1 MKMRNIP
8 NTDLITTPL
17 VLGTDILYGDVQDK
31 TLTETLD
38 AYTALGGLHIDT
50 AALYAHGHSEEVIG
64 AWLKQSDKRN
74 HLLLATKGGFPNP
87 ATMHI
92 SRLSQA
98 ELAEDLENSLRRLA
112 VNEVDLYW
120 LHRDD
125 EGLPVE
131 PIIDTLNTFVKQG
144 KIRYF
149 GASNWKAERIKKAND
164 YAKNSGQQGFCAS
177 QIKYAFAPSAPSYSD
192 DPTLVEIN
200 AKEHKFYTEEDFPV
214 VCFASQSK
222 GYFQKLAAGLPLSPK
237 AEQRYDCP
245 ENRRRFEN
253 LLKLSNETGYSAT
266 QLLLAY
272 LTNES
277 FMCLPIVGANSVE
290 KLRDSMSAAEIVL
303 TQKQREMLIQGTPQF
318 YK

>member
-1 MKMRNIP
+1 MIRNIP
-8 NTDLITTPL
+8 GTKLYTSSL
-17 VLGTDILYGDVQDK
+17 VLGTDILSPTVGDADMQK
-31 TLTETLD
+31 ILD
-38 AYTALGGLHIDT
+38 RYVDLGGTHIDT
-50 AALYAHGHSEEVIG
+50 AALYGHGHSEEVIADWFKKSG
-64 AWLKQSDKRN
+64 KRN
-74 HLLLATKGGFPNP
+74 EVLIATKGGFPNP
-87 ATMHI
+87 ETMHI
-92 SRLSQA
+92 SRLSKA
-98 ELAEDLENSLRRLA
+98 ELTSDLESSLSRLGI
-112 VNEVDLYW
+112 NEVDLYW

-125 EGLPVE
+125 EALPVE

-149 GASNWKAERIKKAND
+149 GASNWKAERIKKANA
-164 YAKNSGQQGFCAS
+164 YAKSSGQQGFCAS
-177 QIKYAFAPSAPSYSD
+177 QIKYAFAPSAPSFED
-192 DPTLVEIN
+192 DPTLVEMN
-200 AKEHKFYTEEDFPV
+200 TAEHKFYAEESFPV

-245 ENRRRFEN
+245 ENRTRFEN

-272 LTNES
+272 LTSES

-290 KLRDSMSAAEIVL
+290 KLTDSMSAAEIVL
-303 TQKQREMLIQGTPQF
+303 TQAQREMLIQGTPRF